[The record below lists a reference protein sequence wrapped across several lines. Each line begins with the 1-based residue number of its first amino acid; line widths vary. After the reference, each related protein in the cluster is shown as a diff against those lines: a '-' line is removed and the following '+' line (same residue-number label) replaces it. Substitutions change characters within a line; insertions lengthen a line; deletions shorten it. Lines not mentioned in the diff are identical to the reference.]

1 MLNSPGRRGS
11 PKKGRSAL
19 SGETRSPPSGFQVR
33 RLCHDCSNPWR
44 SDGADG
50 ADGTPVI
57 LGRAKRGDAEITQG
71 VVVTVAEWRATPEP

>member
-1 MLNSPGRRGS
+1 M
-11 PKKGRSAL
+11 
-19 SGETRSPPSGFQVR
+19 R